1 MARRPKKRR
10 PRLLGW
16 YRVDRT
22 DRIRRVLVLASA
34 FVVTGALVGASA
46 LRWIVWPLGVA
57 ALALVLTGAATAIA
71 GLRRELMEERWLALR
86 TDGLVYAR
94 DGKTRR
100 MPWRFVERV
109 AVDGRALVVT
119 LRSGKRVEIRDRFA
133 GTNRAALEKA
143 IERARLRAAHGLLR

>member
-1 MARRPKKRR
+1 
-10 PRLLGW
+10 
-16 YRVDRT
+16 
-22 DRIRRVLVLASA
+22 
-34 FVVTGALVGASA
+34 
-46 LRWIVWPLGVA
+46 
-57 ALALVLTGAATAIA
+57 
-71 GLRRELMEERWLALR
+71 MEERWLALR

-143 IERARLRAAHGLLR
+143 IERARLRTAHGLLR